1 MNFVRFFVIIMQ
13 IVRIFLND
21 FGNLEK
27 VKAWNL

>member
-27 VKAWNL
+27 VKACNL